1 MGFFDT
7 LFGKTETTPLWRP
20 NQFYVSDAITNQV
33 ASAIGQGV
41 DPYSGQIT
49 PGTSPLQQQAFGA
62 AGGLLS
68 NPLSTPMQSGVERLL
83 SGEPAYQ
90 IDPATSRA
98 YYDEAVYRPAMQEF
112 GDTLRGLDARYGA
125 RFGKSGA
132 QLEAAH
138 RAAERFG
145 TNLAGIRGDLA
156 YRDEMAR
163 RQAAEN
169 AMGRIGTGV
178 QAGLG
183 MSGDMR
189 ANLGM
194 MAGLGGEQRAI
205 EGQQLAEDYGK
216 WLYAQPYNNP
226 WLGFMG
232 TALTPTPMMQTQQP
246 GILPGL
252 GAAASAAGGI
262 VGGIGNA
269 AGGLLSL
276 FGL

>member
-1 MGFFDT
+1 MGFMDT
-7 LFGKTETTPLWRP
+7 LFGGTSSAPLWNLGQVDLRDTM
-20 NQFYVSDAITNQV
+20 VNQV
-33 ASAIGQGV
+33 RNAVGQGV
-41 DPYSGQIT
+41 PAYGGQIT
-49 PGTSPLQQQAFGA
+49 PGTAPLQQQAFGA

-68 NPLSTPMQSGVERLL
+68 SPLGTPMQGAIGQLL
-83 SGEPAYQ
+83 SGQPAYQ
-90 IDPATSRA
+90 IDPATSMR
-98 YYDEAVYRPAMQEF
+98 YYTDAVYNPAMQEF

-125 RFGKSGA
+125 RFGRSGA
-132 QLEAAH
+132 QLEAAG

-145 TNLAGIRGDLA
+145 TNLAGIRGDLV

-163 RQAAEN
+163 RSAAEN
-169 AMGRIGTGV
+169 AMGRLGTGV

-183 MSGDMR
+183 YAGDTR

-205 EGQQLAEDYGK
+205 EGQGRAEDYGK

-232 TALTPTPMMQTQQP
+232 TALSTMPMLQTQQP

-252 GAAASAAGGI
+252 GAAASG
-262 VGGIGNA
+262 VGML
-269 AGGLLSL
+269 GLG
-276 FGL
+276 FM